1 MQLWPINQKG
11 IFLVYVCARMFVSVY
26 VCICVYMHVCMCVCI
41 CVCVC
46 VVTYLKNTV
55 LKNVSLSF
63 HKNKLHQFIYAIIS
77 FIICVGTYIYRND

>member
-1 MQLWPINQKG
+1 M
-11 IFLVYVCARMFVSVY
+11 YVSVY
-26 VCICVYMHVCMCVCI
+26 VCVCVCMRVCMCVCVYV

-46 VVTYLKNTV
+46 VVTYLNITV
-55 LKNVSLSF
+55 LNNVSLSF